1 MLEYLA
7 NFNTDGTL
15 SFNLIEQS
23 IPQGYRPVTTVYL
36 PFVQTSGANVIGH
49 GRLRLTLHGFY
60 LNSGTEKDS
69 RLTALILIFLALE
82 FMPHLHNRK

>member
-49 GRLRLTLHGFY
+49 GVYGY
-60 LNSGTEKDS
+60 LPTV
-69 RLTALILIFLALE
+69 RAICLLQ
-82 FMPHLHNRK
+82 NRGLLSTVER

>member
-1 MLEYLA
+1 MTA
-7 NFNTDGTL
+7 VFVNAVVTFAPSTL
-15 SFNLIEQS
+15 IT
-23 IPQGYRPVTTVYL
+23 IV
-36 PFVQTSGANVIGH
+36 
-49 GRLRLTLHGFY
+49 TLHGFY